1 VAKKPSLL
9 SPTALLR
16 RNALYKGVFGGQ
28 RGWMVVGALVWGP
41 RLLKRFAGRQE
52 QVLTTEKLV
61 AGQSI
66 QIQAVRPPTRQQ
78 RRAAARARAR

>member
-1 VAKKPSLL
+1 MAKVSSLL

-16 RNALYKGVFGGQ
+16 RNALYKGLLGGR
-28 RGWMVVGALVWGP
+28 RGWMVVGVVVWGP

-52 QVLTTEKLV
+52 EVLTTEKLV
-61 AGQSI
+61 AGQAI

-78 RRAAARARAR
+78 RRAAARDR